1 MTTLHEV
8 DRSRII
14 FEQFDN
20 ETVLVN
26 TESGVF
32 YSLNPT
38 ATAVLKLIE
47 EGCPLDQL
55 HSVLFP
61 GNSAPSQ
68 AAPAIHAFLQQLL
81 AERLLRDRSDSN
93 PIAPFPTPDPALFS
107 AGSAFLP
114 PLLERFDYMA
124 SLMQLDPI
132 HEVDPSFGW
141 PKESRDDDADPQPA

>member
-1 MTTLHEV
+1 MTSRREV

-47 EGCPLDQL
+47 EGCPPDQL
-55 HSVLFP
+55 TAVLFP
-61 GNSAPSQ
+61 GNSAPPQ
-68 AAPAIHAFLQQLL
+68 AAPAIHSFLQQLA
-81 AERLLRDRSDSN
+81 AESILRDRSASN
-93 PIAPFPTPDPALFS
+93 PIAPIPTPDPALFS
-107 AGSAFLP
+107 AASAFLP

-132 HEVDPSFGW
+132 HEVDPTFGW
-141 PKESRDDDADPQPA
+141 PKESRDNDADSQPA